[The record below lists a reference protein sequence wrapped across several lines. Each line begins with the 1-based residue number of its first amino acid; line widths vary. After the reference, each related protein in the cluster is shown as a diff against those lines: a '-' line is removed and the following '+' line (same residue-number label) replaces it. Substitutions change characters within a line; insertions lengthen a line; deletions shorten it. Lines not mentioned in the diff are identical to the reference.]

1 MSTAGQP
8 VFIGLPTPGPLAN
21 YVSLL
26 CSNWRG
32 SNNLISWLSAN
43 LQPYQDGIACMNQFD
58 QAFGLLTA
66 VGPQLDV
73 LGNIVGQSR
82 TVGFQPRFGI
92 SPVLDDTTYRLLLQ
106 CRIWQNHWG
115 GTTTSLW
122 TGWFRI
128 FPNSQ
133 LLITD
138 HQNMTVSILAGLT
151 ASTIVQDLITQGY
164 VIPRPQ
170 GVLYNITIESGGW
183 NSGEWNTFEY
193 GSINPGQPTTV

>member
-21 YVSLL
+21 EYVSLL

-43 LQPYQDGIACMNQFD
+43 LQPDQDGIACMNQFD

-82 TVGFQPRFGI
+82 TVGF
-92 SPVLDDTTYRLLLQ
+92 
-106 CRIWQNHWG
+106 
-115 GTTTSLW
+115 
-122 TGWFRI
+122 
-128 FPNSQ
+128 
-133 LLITD
+133 
-138 HQNMTVSILAGLT
+138 
-151 ASTIVQDLITQGY
+151 
-164 VIPRPQ
+164 
-170 GVLYNITIESGGW
+170 
-183 NSGEWNTFEY
+183 
-193 GSINPGQPTTV
+193 

>member
-32 SNNLISWLSAN
+32 SNNLYRAISEPA
-43 LQPYQDGIACMNQFD
+43 PYQDGIACMNQFD

-82 TVGFQPRFGI
+82 TVGFQPRFRNQPGAGRYDVSAVTPVPDLAKSLAGDYNFI
-92 SPVLDDTTYRLLLQ
+92 VDWMVPNLPELATVNYRSPEYDGKHTGRPDGEHIVRILSLKDTSFRARKGCY
-106 CRIWQNHWG
+106 
-115 GTTTSLW
+115 TTSQSSRADG
-122 TGWFRI
+122 TAGNGI
-128 FPNSQ
+128 
-133 LLITD
+133 LLNMV
-138 HQNMTVSILAGLT
+138 HQS
-151 ASTIVQDLITQGY
+151 
-164 VIPRPQ
+164 
-170 GVLYNITIESGGW
+170 
-183 NSGEWNTFEY
+183 
-193 GSINPGQPTTV
+193 GQPTTV